1 MKNFE
6 VDFLIIGA
14 GFYGLYA
21 AKILSERG
29 LNVFIIDASDNIMK
43 KASTINQARIHRGYH
58 YPRSYATASKTQEYF
73 SKFKEEF
80 GFCMKPNFRQIYGIA
95 KNFSYTNAV
104 QFEKFCSN
112 ISIPYK
118 PIPVGIFFQRHQ
130 IEAAY
135 EVEEYTYDA
144 AILASHFHN
153 ELLTKKN
160 VTFLPSSWIT
170 KVKHEKC
177 KFCISLNEHRMVQT
191 PRVFNATY
199 ASTNAVN
206 NLFSFPNQR
215 IKYELCEVAIAKPNQ
230 ALSGIGVTIMD
241 GPFLST
247 MPFGATGKHSLTS
260 VLHTPHLQSRDNL
273 PTFPCQEKS
282 KICNP
287 ELLDNCD
294 TCTLR
299 PNTMWPAMYQDFKKY
314 FAKDYNLQYDHSRF
328 TIKAIMQDSE
338 LDDKRPT
345 RITTYQE
352 RPLYITVFSG
362 KINNIFDLQEELGK
376 F

>member
-1 MKNFE
+1 MTGFK

-21 AKILSERG
+21 AKILSDRG
-29 LNVFIIDASDNIMK
+29 LNVLIIDSSDDIMK
-43 KASTINQARIHRGYH
+43 KASTINQARIHGGYH
-58 YPRSYATASKTQEYF
+58 YPRSYFTASKTQEYF

-80 GFCMKPNFRQIYGIA
+80 GFCMKTDFKQVYGIA
-95 KNFSYTNAV
+95 KNFSYTNAM

-112 ISIPYK
+112 ASIAYK
-118 PIPVGIFFQRHQ
+118 PIAVEIFFQKHQ

-144 AILASHFHN
+144 AILASHFQN
-153 ELLTKKN
+153 ELLSKKN
-160 VTFLPSSWIT
+160 VTFLPSSWVA
-170 KVKHEKC
+170 KVEHDEC
-177 KFCISLNEHRMVQT
+177 EFCISLNELRLVQT
-191 PRVFNATY
+191 PRVLNATY
-199 ASTNAVN
+199 ASTNAVG

-215 IKYELCEVAIAKPNQ
+215 IKYELCEVAIVKPNQ
-230 ALSGIGVTIMD
+230 ALSGIGITIMD

-247 MPFGATGKHSLTS
+247 MPFGKTEKHSLTS
-260 VLHTPHLQSRDNL
+260 VLHTPHLQSRDSL
-273 PTFPCQEKS
+273 PTFPCQKKS
-282 KICNP
+282 KTCTP

-299 PNTMWPAMYQDFKKY
+299 PKTMWPAMYQDFKKY
-314 FAKDYNLQYDHSRF
+314 LAEDLDFRYDHSRF
-328 TIKAIMQDSE
+328 AVKAVLQNSE

-345 RITTYQE
+345 RITTHE
-352 RPLYITVFSG
+352 DSPLYISVFSG
-362 KINNIFDLQEELGK
+362 KINNIFDLEKELGK